1 MWRLQDDDSQPVS
14 AAAEQIHS
22 AHRMCHLK
30 LPKTAILFFMSK
42 GPEYLTERYA
52 VTELPELFPCFLR
65 RRPVWQMNDWPICF
79 LFGGSGAPQAADS
92 VETLA
97 ALGVKNIIAV
107 GMFGAFSADVQ
118 LGEIVVPRKAFVE
131 EGTSLHYYES
141 IEAAQP
147 DPTLHRL
154 LMDTLQKRDLSIVS
168 TDAVYRQT
176 FRKEQLWRERGAVG
190 VDMETSAVFSV
201 SQYLGLRAAAL
212 LMASDLHPSSPD
224 APKWQWLMT
233 ADMRYDLTEQALAAA
248 KAVCYEGD

>member
-1 MWRLQDDDSQPVS
+1 MWRLQDDDSQPVIT
-14 AAAEQIHS
+14 AAEQIHS
-22 AHRMCHLK
+22 AHRMCHFK
-30 LPKTAILFFMSK
+30 LPQTAILFFMSK
-42 GPEYLTERYA
+42 GSEYLTERYA

-176 FRKEQLWRERGAVG
+176 FRK
-190 VDMETSAVFSV
+190 
-201 SQYLGLRAAAL
+201 YLGLRAAAL

>member
-1 MWRLQDDDSQPVS
+1 MWRLQDDDSQPVIT
-14 AAAEQIHS
+14 AAEQIHS

-52 VTELPELFPCFLR
+52 VTELPEPFPCFLR

-118 LGEIVVPRKAFVE
+118 PGEIVVPRKAFVE

-141 IEAAQP
+141 IEAA
-147 DPTLHRL
+147 
-154 LMDTLQKRDLSIVS
+154 
-168 TDAVYRQT
+168 
-176 FRKEQLWRERGAVG
+176 
-190 VDMETSAVFSV
+190 
-201 SQYLGLRAAAL
+201 
-212 LMASDLHPSSPD
+212 
-224 APKWQWLMT
+224 
-233 ADMRYDLTEQALAAA
+233 
-248 KAVCYEGD
+248 